1 MFSSTF
7 RYDLADTVG
16 IGLVTFSNTSRL
28 EFPLTP
34 VNEATRSRLA
44 DSVPD
49 KYRWTQGGGGD
60 CENFGAK
67 IEQRRQKVSTEH
79 PINEATLS
87 RLADSVPDK
96 YRYNEQLGGSYK
108 NIGAKI

>member
-1 MFSSTF
+1 MHYTPTIQ
-7 RYDLADTVG
+7 LTLQTVQ
-16 IGLVTFSNTSRL
+16 GLCLN
-28 EFPLTP
+28 PP
-34 VNEATRSRLA
+34 PAH
-44 DSVPD
+44 PP
-49 KYRWTQGGGGD
+49 RWGGGD

-108 NIGAKI
+108 TIGVKI

>member
-1 MFSSTF
+1 MLRGTLHIYYQVRRLLSLVMRFFLTYCTVHPAASWIYMFSSTF

-49 KYRWTQGGGGD
+49 KYR
-60 CENFGAK
+60 
-67 IEQRRQKVSTEH
+67 
-79 PINEATLS
+79 
-87 RLADSVPDK
+87 
-96 YRYNEQLGGSYK
+96 
-108 NIGAKI
+108 